1 MTMSETR
8 IKSVLIDLNE
18 APSLPLFA
26 QFAVLLAGV
35 VTKWRTNAR
44 TRNQLWH
51 LSDHHLRDIGL
62 TREAATSE
70 AKLPFWK

>member
-1 MTMSETR
+1 MTMSATR

-26 QFAVLLAGV
+26 QFAVVLAGV

-44 TRNQLWH
+44 TRNQLWY
-51 LSDHHLRDIGL
+51 LSDHQLRDIGL
-62 TREAATSE
+62 TREAATRE

>member
-1 MTMSETR
+1 MTMSATR

-26 QFAVLLAGV
+26 QFAVVLAGV

-44 TRNQLWH
+44 TRNQLWY
-51 LSDHHLRDIGL
+51 LSDHQLRDVGL
-62 TREAATSE
+62 TREAATRE
-70 AKLPFWK
+70 ARLPFGK